1 MLSPKTGN
9 PMREVMGGAATYTLR
24 GQEFQ
29 VSGPAWECPDTGE
42 RYFTPEQ
49 GNVVLARLHQAWREQ
64 HGISQQALRQRG
76 QALGLS
82 DAQAS
87 ALLGFGINQ
96 YRTYK
101 STDKLPSKS
110 NARLLQMLCD
120 DRALVALIEAA
131 GSALTAATKR
141 KLLAYA
147 AHHQMAALATSANL
161 TATVDITTI
170 HDDFGQL
177 ATYSSEYLQSAG
189 DYGYAMAA

>member
-1 MLSPKTGN
+1 
-9 PMREVMGGAATYTLR
+9 MREVEGDVATYTLR

-29 VSGPAWECPDTGE
+29 VSGPAWQCPDTGE

-49 GNVVLARLHQAWREQ
+49 GNVLLARLHHAWRAR

-101 STDKLPSKS
+101 NTDKLPSKS

-120 DRALVALIEAA
+120 DRALVALMEAA
-131 GSALTAATKR
+131 GSTLTAATKR

-147 AHHQMAALATSANL
+147 AQHQMAALATSANL
-161 TATVDITTI
+161 TATVDIAAI
-170 HDDFGQL
+170 RNEAGQL
-177 ATYSSEYLQSAG
+177 ATYGDGYSLSAG
-189 DYGYAMAA
+189 DYSYAMAA

>member
-1 MLSPKTGN
+1 MGPKPVSTVLTAAEEAIAVPFRQHTLLPLDDCSYALPATIPRLS
-9 PMREVMGGAATYTLR
+9 RSALHR
-24 GQEFQ
+24 CFQ
-29 VSGPAWECPDTGE
+29 
-42 RYFTPEQ
+42 R
-49 GNVVLARLHQAWREQ
+49 

-76 QALGLS
+76 RALGLS

-101 STDKLPSKS
+101 NTDKLPSKS

-120 DRALVALIEAA
+120 DRALVALMEAA
-131 GSALTAATKR
+131 GSTLTAATKR

-147 AHHQMAALATSANL
+147 AQHQMAALATSANL
-161 TATVDITTI
+161 TATVDIAAI

-177 ATYSSEYLQSAG
+177 ATCRGEDLLLAG